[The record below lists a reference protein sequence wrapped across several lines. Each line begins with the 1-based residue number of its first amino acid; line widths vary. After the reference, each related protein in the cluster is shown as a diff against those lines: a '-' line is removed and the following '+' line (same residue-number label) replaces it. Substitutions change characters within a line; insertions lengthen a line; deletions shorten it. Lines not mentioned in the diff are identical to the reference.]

1 MVRICYP
8 RNLELWHLTIFWA
21 EPWLVLRS

>member
-21 EPWLVLRS
+21 EPWLVLGS